1 MNYKA
6 FFYHVVWRKSM
17 SVATVFSAT
26 MEDYSGMDNT
36 QELDRAQEHELVLR
50 CQKGDVDAMGILNYA
65 LSTLGLQYR
74 LRHTWS
80 SPRCRR
86 CCPRCVSSPYGK
98 TSENSSSVPN
108 FLHGSTRIVKNKC
121 FNHIDQYQRRKT
133 DPMEID
139 DSQPW
144 VPLDSA
150 TPEDAALR
158 SEEKDIVHNALSKL
172 KDSYREILVLREL
185 RELSYEEIAEILD
198 CTLGRVKSRLHEARK
213 ALKTELER
221 VVW

>member
-1 MNYKA
+1 
-6 FFYHVVWRKSM
+6 M

-50 CQKGDVDAMGILNYA
+50 CQKGDVDAMGILITRYQHWVYNIAYGILGHHQDA
-65 LSTLGLQYR
+65 EDVAQDAFLSVWENVGKFEFRSQFS
-74 LRHTWS
+74 TWL
-80 SPRCRR
+80 
-86 CCPRCVSSPYGK
+86 Y
-98 TSENSSSVPN
+98 
-108 FLHGSTRIVKNKC
+108 RIVKNKC

-150 TPEDAALR
+150 TPEDEALR

>member
-1 MNYKA
+1 
-6 FFYHVVWRKSM
+6 M

-26 MEDYSGMDNT
+26 MENYSEMSNT
-36 QELDRAQEHELVLR
+36 EELDRAQEHELVLR
-50 CQKGDVDAMGILNYA
+50 CQKGDVDAMGTLITRYQHWVYNIAYGILGHHQDA
-65 LSTLGLQYR
+65 EDVAQDAFLSVWENIGKFEFRSQFS
-74 LRHTWS
+74 TWL
-80 SPRCRR
+80 
-86 CCPRCVSSPYGK
+86 Y
-98 TSENSSSVPN
+98 
-108 FLHGSTRIVKNKC
+108 RIVKNKC

-150 TPEDAALR
+150 TPEDEALR
-158 SEEKDIVHNALSKL
+158 SEEKDIVHKALAKL

-185 RELSYEEIAEILD
+185 RELSYEEISEILG

>member
-1 MNYKA
+1 
-6 FFYHVVWRKSM
+6 M

-50 CQKGDVDAMGILNYA
+50 CQKGDVDAMGILITRYQHWVYNIAYGILGHHQDA
-65 LSTLGLQYR
+65 EDVAQDAFLSVWENVGKFEFRSQFS
-74 LRHTWS
+74 TWL
-80 SPRCRR
+80 
-86 CCPRCVSSPYGK
+86 Y
-98 TSENSSSVPN
+98 
-108 FLHGSTRIVKNKC
+108 RIVKNKC